1 MLMLLLIIRGFIQL
15 KLGWHSIYLVGTS
28 LFYYMGEAKRRKDLG
43 LPPREKK
50 INKTEKKAGF
60 ISNLSAKY
68 PFLPFIL
75 GGVLLT
81 VLIVDLV
88 NYYK

>member
-1 MLMLLLIIRGFIQL
+1 MNYPGASVLFLLN
-15 KLGWHSIYLVGTS
+15 
-28 LFYYMGEAKRRKDLG
+28 MGEAKRRKDLG

-50 INKTEKKAGF
+50 INKDKNNASF